1 MARRRH
7 VEEHEN
13 HERWLVSYADFITLL
28 FAFFVVMYAISTLN
42 EGKYRVLSDALGVA
56 FRNDKVVTAQSNGMA
71 PINRTSPSALP
82 PRPGMK
88 VPDPM
93 RREQER
99 KLLDLAAK
107 IKDALAPLVK
117 TGQVRLT
124 QLPRGIAVEINA
136 SLLFAPGQATLQP
149 DSIAALEAVA
159 GVLAATPDPIQ
170 VEGHTDN
177 LPIASAQFPS
187 NWELASARAS
197 SVVRLFVSTGVD
209 PARLTA
215 SGYADNRPMES
226 NDTPEGR
233 ASQEQARKLYENTP
247 TPVIIRDRQ
256 EMAAL
261 IGSDFDLVP
270 PGVVRAAR
278 ATGAS
283 R

>member
-28 FAFFVVMYAISTLN
+28 FAFFVVRYAISTLN

-177 LPIASAQFPS
+177 P
-187 NWELASARAS
+187 R
-197 SVVRLFVSTGVD
+197 
-209 PARLTA
+209 
-215 SGYADNRPMES
+215 
-226 NDTPEGR
+226 
-233 ASQEQARKLYENTP
+233 
-247 TPVIIRDRQ
+247 
-256 EMAAL
+256 
-261 IGSDFDLVP
+261 
-270 PGVVRAAR
+270 
-278 ATGAS
+278 
-283 R
+283 

>member
-1 MARRRH
+1 MARKH
-7 VEEHEN
+7 KHEEHEN

-71 PINRTSPSALP
+71 PINRTSPSVMP

-88 VPDPM
+88 VPDPL

-99 KLLDLAAK
+99 KLLDLAGK
-107 IKDALAPLVK
+107 IKEALAPLVK

-136 SLLFAPGQATLQP
+136 SVLFAPGQAQLQAE
-149 DSIAALEAVA
+149 SIAALEAVA
-159 GVLAATPDPIQ
+159 AVLAPTPDAVQ

-197 SVVRLFVSTGVD
+197 SVVRLFVATGVS
-209 PARLTA
+209 PGRLTA
-215 SGYADNRPMES
+215 SGYADNRPMEP

-233 ASQEQARKLYENTP
+233 ARNRRVTLM
-247 TPVIIRDRQ
+247 II
-256 EMAAL
+256 AAQ
-261 IGSDFDLVP
+261 
-270 PGVVRAAR
+270 PGDGPAAP
-278 ATGAS
+278 GAGGT
-283 R
+283 

>member
-71 PINRTSPSALP
+71 PINRTTASVMP

-88 VPDPM
+88 VPDPL

-99 KLLDLAAK
+99 KLLDLASK
-107 IKDALAPLVK
+107 IKEALAPMVK

-136 SLLFAPGQATLQP
+136 SVLFAPGQAALQP

-159 GVLAATPDPIQ
+159 AVLASATDPVQ

-197 SVVRLFVSTGVD
+197 SVVRLFVASGVD
-209 PARLTA
+209 AGRLSA
-215 SGYADNRPMES
+215 IGYADNKPMES
-226 NDTPEGR
+226 NDTPDGR
-233 ASQEQARKLYENTP
+233 ARNRRVTLM
-247 TPVIIRDRQ
+247 II
-256 EMAAL
+256 AAQ
-261 IGSDFDLVP
+261 
-270 PGVVRAAR
+270 PGTEARAA
-278 ATGAS
+278 GNGGG
-283 R
+283 